1 MSFWDTIGGL
11 FTGDTYFPD
20 NVHREARVT
29 ELAGDCRQYAA
40 LLAIDAEDFK
50 SKQEVL
56 NSVLEKALGGIANLP
71 DGAKIENVDFGVEK
85 WTVGVSQLIA
95 PLITYPAVSTALTT
109 AATSYLVGTG
119 EIGAAGL
126 VSLVGLPAAFEAAVG
141 VAAGVFAIGAVFG
154 VGAISGAVKRSKLQ
168 DAIHEAIP
176 GRVKLYKA
184 HLINHKLLQ
193 LIDALIQA
201 VNALAASGAATDI
214 VMEQVRTLV
223 TEARAEIDKTTD
235 SLAIEALHSIDIGR
249 SAWTNEDN

>member
-29 ELAGDCRQYAA
+29 QLAGDCKQYTAQ
-40 LLAIDAEDFK
+40 LSIDAENFK

-56 NSVLEKALGGIANLP
+56 NASLEKALGGIANLP
-71 DGAKIENVDFGVEK
+71 DGAKIENVNFGVEK

-95 PLITYPAVSTALTT
+95 PLITYPAVSTALTA

-168 DAIHEAIP
+168 ETIHEAIP

-184 HLINHKLLQ
+184 YLINHKLLQ
-193 LIDALIQA
+193 LIDGLIQA
-201 VNALAASGAATDI
+201 VDAFAESGAATNI
-214 VMEQVRTLV
+214 VMDSVRNLV
-223 TEARAEIDKTTD
+223 IEARDEIDKTTD
-235 SLAIEALHSIDIGR
+235 SLAIEALHSIDVAR
-249 SAWTNEDN
+249 HAWTNEDS